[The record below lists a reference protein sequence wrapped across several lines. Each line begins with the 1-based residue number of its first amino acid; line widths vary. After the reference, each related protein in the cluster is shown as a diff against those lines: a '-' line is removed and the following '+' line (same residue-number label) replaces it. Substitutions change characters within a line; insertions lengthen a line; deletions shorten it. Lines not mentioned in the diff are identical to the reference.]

1 MADTV
6 FAIVPVF
13 SLILFGWALRRANFA
28 PAAFWA
34 GIDRLTYFIL
44 LPCLLIHGLATA
56 NLTGVPVGNAILVVT
71 VGVLAV
77 FGLVY
82 GLRSRV
88 APKSG
93 VYGALVQ
100 CSMRGNNY
108 PVLAIIVGLYDDIGV
123 SAFALSLIAF
133 VPLTNLISVIV
144 LARAGKANAPSGP
157 AVIMR
162 QVVLNPILLAVA
174 IGLALNIADAGIPA
188 PADSIF
194 RILGRAALPLGL
206 LAVGAGLTFSALAG
220 RGKAVFTSMVL
231 KLLVLPALVL
241 VGLNNL
247 EIEGAFA
254 ASLLINAA
262 VPCSVSTYA
271 LARQMKG
278 DAKTTAAMIAA
289 QTMASIVTLPLWL
302 WVKDWFI

>member
-1 MADTV
+1 
-6 FAIVPVF
+6 
-13 SLILFGWALRRANFA
+13 
-28 PAAFWA
+28 
-34 GIDRLTYFIL
+34 
-44 LPCLLIHGLATA
+44 
-56 NLTGVPVGNAILVVT
+56 
-71 VGVLAV
+71 
-77 FGLVY
+77 
-82 GLRSRV
+82 
-88 APKSG
+88 
-93 VYGALVQ
+93 
-100 CSMRGNNY
+100 
-108 PVLAIIVGLYDDIGV
+108 
-123 SAFALSLIAF
+123 
-133 VPLTNLISVIV
+133 
-144 LARAGKANAPSGP
+144 
-157 AVIMR
+157 
-162 QVVLNPILLAVA
+162 VA